1 MRILSLAIIGATAV
15 ALAGCGSNMS
25 PVAVDGTLETHIAS
39 DTRLDPSGA
48 RSSVAGAF
56 QIDID
61 VDTMTSRIEPLAP
74 RTGAAIGDLFFL
86 NVDNFGVKMV
96 ISPDGGLRNLD
107 LVNNTIEFH
116 YDVSH
121 AFPAPATPGG
131 TASAGNRADLG
142 IAGRVV
148 FLCDVPLTDLST
160 FAQNYVGNF
169 EFPFS
174 SGTERMHTL
183 AILDAHGYYNP
194 AGMLDGFHTPTNGT
208 TAWPYKMLV
217 DESMNARRATAGGAP
232 ISNGGLGT
240 GNYASSGSWGNVAA
254 WTGGPNVT
262 GYGVL
267 HQGQTVANYVVLNIR
282 PGANFGFK
290 ALVIANYSDPRGGAN
305 ASEKRANRLPKD
317 DTSKFAYKMPH
328 GAVDMEAVGL
338 VSTGPIDNV
347 AAATV
352 PVYVGVL
359 DQDFAATVGTSLT
372 DIPNPSGI
380 ASIEI
385 ASLELGAQ
393 VPVTDTPVGTGTYE
407 DPVVFFNVI
416 VTNDNGTQ
424 GGIDNAAYVAVRIVD
439 EQDNATPG
447 LEQGLTLNNSA
458 IPVPVSAGQEQHP
471 VVLNVLKLDI
481 DGG

>member
-1 MRILSLAIIGATAV
+1 MRILSLAIIGAAAV
-15 ALAGCGSNMS
+15 ALAGCGSS
-25 PVAVDGTLETHIAS
+25 STPVAPDSALETQYAP
-39 DTRLDPSGA
+39 DTRVDPSGA
-48 RSSVAGAF
+48 RTSVAGAF
-56 QIDID
+56 QINID
-61 VDTMTSRIEPLAP
+61 TDTMTSSVEALPL
-74 RTGAAIGDLFFL
+74 RSGAAIGDLFFL

-116 YDVSH
+116 YEVSH
-121 AFPAPATPGG
+121 AFPAPANPGG

-142 IAGRVV
+142 IAGRIV
-148 FLCDVPLTDLST
+148 FLCDVPLTDLSL

-169 EFPFS
+169 EFTFN
-174 SGTERMHTL
+174 SGVERMHTR
-183 AILDAHGYYNP
+183 AILNAHGYYNP

-217 DESMNARRATAGGAP
+217 DESMNTRRATAGGAP

-267 HQGQTVANYVVLNIR
+267 HQGQTIADYVVLNIR

-305 ASEKRANRLPKD
+305 ASEKRTNRLPKD

-328 GAVDMEAVGL
+328 GAIDLEAVGM
-338 VSTGPIDNV
+338 VATGPINDD

-352 PVYVGVL
+352 PVIVAVL
-359 DQDFAATVGTSLT
+359 DQDYAAPVGTGLT

-393 VPVTDTPVGTGTYE
+393 LAVTDTPTGTGTYE
-407 DPVVFFNVI
+407 DPVVYFNVT
-416 VTNDNGTQ
+416 VTNDNGAM

-439 EQDNATPG
+439 EQDSASPG
-447 LEQGLTLNNSA
+447 LEQGLTLNNAA
-458 IPVPVSAGQEQHP
+458 IPVPVTSGQEQHP

-481 DGG
+481 DGS